1 MYVCLCADLTE
12 DEVRKAIREGHV
24 TIQELKDEINVAN
37 GCRRCIG
44 YVRRLLR
51 EELTSST

>member
-12 DEVRKAIREGHV
+12 DEVINAIREGHV
-24 TIQELKDEINVAN
+24 TIQELKDAINVAN
-37 GCRRCIG
+37 GCSGCVG